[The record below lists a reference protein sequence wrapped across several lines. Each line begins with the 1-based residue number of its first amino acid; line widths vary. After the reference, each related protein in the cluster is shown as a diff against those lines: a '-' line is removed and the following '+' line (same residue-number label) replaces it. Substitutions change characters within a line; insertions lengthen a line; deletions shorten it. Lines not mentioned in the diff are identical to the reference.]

1 MHHKRSEKQNKP
13 VSRDSKY
20 NSLIYF
26 FRSIYTLLLATFNSL
41 EIVNRVQNGE
51 FPPFRPTVS
60 ELITGVEE
68 LRELMKQCWE
78 ESSDLRPDFHEIK
91 KIMNKILT
99 NNGM

>member
-1 MHHKRSEKQNKP
+1 MPDKGKQAP
-13 VSRDSKY
+13 RLSWFGIQSIFVAFSKVTCD
-20 NSLIYF
+20 
-26 FRSIYTLLLATFNSL
+26 TLNSL

-68 LRELMKQCWE
+68 IRELMKQCWE
-78 ESSDLRPDFHEIK
+78 ESPDLRPDFHEIK